1 MIYRGFIWDLYGI
14 YMGFIWDI
22 YGNYPLVMTISVCE
36 LENGPVESSLIY
48 PAIKW

>member
-1 MIYRGFIWDLYGI
+1 
-14 YMGFIWDI
+14 MGFIWDI

-48 PAIKW
+48 PAIKWWIFPYLCYVSLPEV